1 METDTQVT
9 AAMLMLTAWAV
20 EAVFGWPDWLYRRVR
35 HPVVWF
41 GVLVGALE
49 RLLNRQAWP
58 HWSRY
63 LLGAVSSL
71 LAITLVAGLALMVA
85 QALSDSWAGFAV
97 QALIASSLLASR
109 SLYQHVASV
118 AVPLLAGDLS
128 AARKAVSLIVGRDPS
143 QLDEA
148 GIARASLESLAE
160 NASDG
165 VIAPLFWGAFFGL
178 PGIAAYKAI
187 NTLDS
192 IIGHRNERYAAFGG
206 FAARLDDAANIF
218 PARLTGFLIAVA
230 SASLKALKIMVRD
243 ARKHRS
249 PNAGWP
255 EAAMAGALGVRLS
268 GPRIYGDRRSEEP
281 WLNRAARDPR
291 STDIR
296 RALRLYILALFV
308 AALAL
313 MGVVIIGEGL

>member
-1 METDTQVT
+1 
-9 AAMLMLTAWAV
+9 MLMLIAWAV

-41 GVLVGALE
+41 GVLVGVLE
-49 RLLNRQAWP
+49 KLLNRQTWP
-58 HWSRY
+58 HWTRY
-63 LLGAVSSL
+63 LLGAASSL

-97 QALIASSLLASR
+97 QAVIASSLLASR

-118 AVPLLAGDLS
+118 AAPLSAGDLS
-128 AARKAVSLIVGRDPS
+128 AARKAVSLIVGRDPTR
-143 QLDEA
+143 LDEA
-148 GIARASLESLAE
+148 GIARASIESLAE

-165 VIAPLFWGAFFGL
+165 VIATLFWGAFFGL

-206 FAARLDDAANIF
+206 FAARLDDAVNIF

-230 SASLKALKIMVRD
+230 SASLNALKIMVRD

-268 GPRIYGDRRSEEP
+268 GPRIYGDRCSEEP
-281 WLNRAARDPR
+281 WLNRGARDPC
-291 STDIR
+291 STDIS
-296 RALRLYILALFV
+296 RALRLYILALIV

>member
-9 AAMLMLTAWAV
+9 SALLMLIAWAV

-41 GVLVGALE
+41 GGLVGALE
-49 RLLNRQAWP
+49 KLFNRQAWP
-58 HWSRY
+58 HWTRY

-97 QALIASSLLASR
+97 QAVIASSLLASR
-109 SLYQHVASV
+109 SLYQHVVSV
-118 AVPLLAGDLS
+118 AAPLSAGDLL
-128 AARKAVSLIVGRDPS
+128 AARKAVSLIVGRDPAR
-143 QLDEA
+143 LDEA
-148 GIARASLESLAE
+148 GIARASIESLAE

-165 VIAPLFWGAFFGL
+165 VIAPLFWGALFGL

-218 PARLTGFLIAVA
+218 PARLTGLLIAVA
-230 SASLKALKIMVRD
+230 SASLSTLRIMVRD

-255 EAAMAGALGVRLS
+255 ESAMAAALGVRLS
-268 GPRIYGDRRSEEP
+268 GPRIYGDRCSEEP
-281 WLNRAARDPR
+281 WLNRGARDPR
-291 STDIR
+291 STDIS
-296 RALRLYILALFV
+296 RALRLYILALIV

-313 MGVVIIGEGL
+313 IGVVIIGEGL

>member
-9 AAMLMLTAWAV
+9 SAMLMLIAWAV

-58 HWSRY
+58 YWTRY
-63 LLGAVSSL
+63 FLGAAFSL
-71 LAITLVAGLALMVA
+71 LAITLVAGLAFMVA
-85 QALSDSWAGFAV
+85 QALSDGWAGFAA

-118 AVPLLAGDLS
+118 AAPLSAGDLS

-148 GIARASLESLAE
+148 GIARASIESLAE

-165 VIAPLFWGAFFGL
+165 VVAPLFWGALFGL
-178 PGIAAYKAI
+178 PGVAAYKAI

-218 PARLTGFLIAVA
+218 PARLTGFLIAVT
-230 SASLKALKIMVRD
+230 SARLFTLRIMVCD

-281 WLNRAARDPR
+281 WLNRGARDPR

-313 MGVVIIGEGL
+313 MGVVIIGEAL